1 MLLKR
6 APVLTSKKNS
16 KMKYHVNNLIHLTHL
31 AICIS
36 VSLCLCFG
44 GCTSKRN
51 VVRTEKG
58 QSYTEQIETSSDTS
72 RTEETVI
79 DSSKTTVDETVEE
92 YIKTTEYDSTGIV
105 RRVSE
110 EWRERKRNNVS
121 TLHRQEQYVFVN
133 ESEKEVVTI
142 DSTTVQTQEAIKTT
156 TDSRPVQG
164 VEWIWIVL
172 SVALVLIVLSYIIYN
187 KLT

>member
-1 MLLKR
+1 
-6 APVLTSKKNS
+6 
-16 KMKYHVNNLIHLTHL
+16 MKYHHGYNLTHIHI
-31 AICIS
+31 AVCIS
-36 VSLCLCFG
+36 VFMLLCLDACN
-44 GCTSKRN
+44 SKRN
-51 VVRTEKG
+51 VVRNTSG
-58 QSYTEQIETSSDTS
+58 QSYTERIETSSDTS

-79 DSSKTTVDETVEE
+79 DSSKTTIDETVEE

-110 EWRERKRNNVS
+110 EWRHRERNNVS

-142 DSTTVQTQEAIKTT
+142 DSTTVQTQETIKTT

-164 VEWIWIVL
+164 IEWIWIVL
-172 SVALVLIVLSYIIYN
+172 SVALVLIVVGYIIYN